1 MDPIDL
7 LRLLLDPTRVAI
19 VGAVAAEP
27 GTTPEIADRC
37 GCEPD
42 EVLRTLG
49 GLVQAGLVLHEDGT
63 FHLDVGGWRA
73 VARELP
79 QATPPSPRIAFGM
92 TDDEAAVLG
101 RFFRGDRL
109 VELPAQ
115 RSKRLVVLERLAL
128 ELEPGVRYSEPEINE
143 LLRRFNDDHAT
154 LRRQLVDEGFVDR
167 AAGEYWRSGGRIV

>member
-7 LRLLLDPTRVAI
+7 LRLLLDPTRLAV
-19 VGAVAAEP
+19 VGAVSASS
-27 GTTPEIADRC
+27 GTTSDLAIRADAQ
-37 GCEPD
+37 ED

-49 GLVQAGLVLHEDGT
+49 VLVQAGLVRSKDGV
-63 FHLDVGGWRA
+63 FHLDVEAWRS
-73 VARELP
+73 VAQELP
-79 QATPPSPRIAFGM
+79 QATPASPRVGFGM

-109 VELPAQ
+109 VEVPAQ

-128 ELEPGVRYSEPEINE
+128 ELEPGVRYSEAEINE
-143 LLRRFNDDHAT
+143 LLRRFHDDHAT
-154 LRRQLVDEGFVDR
+154 LRRLLVDEGFVDR